1 MSTDELLTEE
11 TALLQEILKEIPP
24 ELKDRYETLA
34 DKRDDEILTEDEYTE
49 IIDLSNQIE
58 WFGVTRVEA
67 LAKLA
72 IIRQVPLLK
81 LMDDLGIQSPEVR

>member
-1 MSTDELLTEE
+1 MSTDELLIEE
-11 TALLQEILKEIPP
+11 TALLQEICKEIPP

-34 DKRDDEILTEDEYTE
+34 DKRDDEILTEAEYAE

-58 WFGVTRVEA
+58 WFGVTRIEA

-72 IIRQVPLLK
+72 TIRQVPLLK